1 MKRTNVLFDGVKER
15 VKTYMKYNDKTL
27 FPCSFVKKKWIDLFR
42 FNVSNKKIK
51 TELLKSYSLK
61 KYEKYK
67 F

>member
-1 MKRTNVLFDGVKER
+1 
-15 VKTYMKYNDKTL
+15 MKYNDKTL

-42 FNVSNKKIK
+42 FNVSDKKIK
-51 TELLKSYSLK
+51 TELLRSYSLK